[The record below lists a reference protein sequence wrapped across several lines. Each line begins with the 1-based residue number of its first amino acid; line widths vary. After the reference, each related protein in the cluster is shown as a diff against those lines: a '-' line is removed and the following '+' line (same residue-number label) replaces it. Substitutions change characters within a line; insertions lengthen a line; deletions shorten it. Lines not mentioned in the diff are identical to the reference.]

1 MKPAGP
7 EKGVGIIS
15 AGYLKDPT
23 DPQWQS
29 TAEYRDWSEWM
40 KKYYSA
46 GSLTDVNNVYAYT
59 VAQTMLSVLKASGDN
74 LTREHIMKQ
83 AAGIRDLKLPM
94 LLPGI
99 VISTSADDF
108 APIKQMQLIKFDGNT
123 WLPFGEVISGSSS

>member
-29 TAEYRDWSEWM
+29 GQEYKDWLEWM
-40 KKYYSA
+40 KKYYSS
-46 GSLTDVNNVYAYT
+46 GSLSDINNVYGYT
-59 VAQTMLSVLKASGDN
+59 ASQTMVAVLKASGDN
-74 LTREHIMKQ
+74 LTRENIMKQ
-83 AAGIRDLKLPM
+83 AASIHDLKLPM

-99 VISTSADDF
+99 TISTSATDF
-108 APIKQMQLIKFDGNT
+108 APIKQMQLMKFDGET
-123 WLPFGEVISGSSS
+123 WKLFGEVISGSGS